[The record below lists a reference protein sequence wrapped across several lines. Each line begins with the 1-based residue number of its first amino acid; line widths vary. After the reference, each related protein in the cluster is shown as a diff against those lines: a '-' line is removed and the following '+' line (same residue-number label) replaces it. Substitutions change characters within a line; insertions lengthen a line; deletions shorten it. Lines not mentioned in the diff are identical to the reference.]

1 MGAPDVVISDQP
13 EVHRFEARRRG
24 ELVGFLDYRWVGH
37 RRVLLHTEVPPA
49 FEGQGIGSALARHVL
64 DLARSGEERVSI
76 KCPYLRTFIE
86 RHPEYTPDD
95 LGRIPQREGG

>member
-1 MGAPDVVISDQP
+1 VDATDLLICDEPDA
-13 EVHRFEARRRG
+13 HRFEARRGG
-24 ELVGFLDYRWVGH
+24 ELVGFVDYRWVGG
-37 RRVLLHTEVPPA
+37 RRVLIHTEVPPA

-64 DLARSGEERVSI
+64 DLAREREERISI

-95 LGRIPQREGG
+95 DGRIPKA